1 MSNLSALTFCCAV
14 VAAFVSIAGCATT
27 ASVSTLQP
35 IEENLGQYK
44 KAIVVVGAA
53 PEVQGRDGASYVQS
67 RIKFSMIDK
76 LRASKKFQDVTDQLP
91 SEPADSDLKIVVT
104 VTGVGSRSSGYVGPS
119 IGIGVGGGSGG
130 GFFGLGVGTPLP
142 GPESTGGLSVQVEL
156 LDVKTGKRLGAIDAS
171 ATSGDVAAQA
181 EAIAEK
187 VVAEITVK
195 AK

>member
-14 VAAFVSIAGCATT
+14 VTAFVSIAGCATT

-35 IEENLGQYK
+35 IEGNLGQYQ
-44 KAIVVVGAA
+44 KAMVVVGAA
-53 PEVQGRDGASYVQS
+53 PEIQGRDGVSNILS
-67 RIKFSMIDK
+67 RLKFSMIDK
-76 LRASKKFQDVTDQLP
+76 LRASKKFSDATDQLP

-104 VTGVGSRSSGYVGPS
+104 VTGVESRSSGYLGPS

-130 GFFGLGVGTPLP
+130 GFFGMGVGTPLP
-142 GPESTGGLSVQVEL
+142 GPGSTGGLSAQVEL
-156 LDVKTGKRLGAIDAS
+156 LDAKTGKRLGVIDAS

-187 VVAEITVK
+187 VVVEITAKVK
-195 AK
+195 

>member
-1 MSNLSALTFCCAV
+1 MSKLSALTFCCV
-14 VAAFVSIAGCATT
+14 VAAVIVSIAGCATT

-67 RIKFSMIDK
+67 RIKFSMLDK

-119 IGIGVGGGSGG
+119 IGIGIGGGSGG
-130 GFFGLGVGTPLP
+130 GFFGMGVGTPLP
-142 GPESTGGLSVQVEL
+142 GPGSTGGLSVQVEL
-156 LDVKTGKRLGAIDAS
+156 LDAKTGKRLGYMDAN
-171 ATSGDVAAQA
+171 ATSGDAAAQA

-187 VVAEITVK
+187 VVVEISAK

>member
-1 MSNLSALTFCCAV
+1 MSKLSALTFCCAV
-14 VAAFVSIAGCATT
+14 ATAFVSIAGCATT

-35 IEENLGQYK
+35 IEENLGRYR

-53 PEVQGRDGASYVQS
+53 PEVQSRDGASYVQS

-91 SEPADSDLKIVVT
+91 SEPADSDLRIVVT

-130 GFFGLGVGTPLP
+130 GFFGMGVGTPLP
-142 GPESTGGLSVQVEL
+142 GPGSTGGLSVQVEL
-156 LDVKTGKRLGAIDAS
+156 LDAKTGKRLGAIDAN

-181 EAIAEK
+181 EAIADK
-187 VVAEITVK
+187 VVAEIT